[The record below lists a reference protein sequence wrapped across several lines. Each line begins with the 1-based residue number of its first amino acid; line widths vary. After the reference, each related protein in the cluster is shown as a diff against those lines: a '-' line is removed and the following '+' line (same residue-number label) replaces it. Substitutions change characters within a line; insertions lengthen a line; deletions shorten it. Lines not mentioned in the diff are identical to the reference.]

1 MRRTDVLVAMNQKS
15 EQIQVARRWV
25 VLSTVIAILSMPIGL
40 IPLVLSILA
49 HQKAIGGEKDTE
61 SDTSFNRI
69 NRWTIIT
76 FILSIVVMVVVWIVL
91 AYSIR
96 DALW

>member
-1 MRRTDVLVAMNQKS
+1 MCRTDVLVAMNQKS

-49 HQKAIGGEKDTE
+49 NQKAIGGEKDTE